1 MIDRRFLGQE
11 NVREGESLMKDE
23 NCTVLQFCSA
33 VREGLDGITTESFV
47 AENLGYKLAAEA
59 SSCPQSTTA

>member
-23 NCTVLQFCSA
+23 NCTVLQLCSA
-33 VREGLDGITTESFV
+33 AREGLDGVATENFA
-47 AENLGYKLAAEA
+47 AENLGYKRAAEA
-59 SSCPQSTTA
+59 SSCP